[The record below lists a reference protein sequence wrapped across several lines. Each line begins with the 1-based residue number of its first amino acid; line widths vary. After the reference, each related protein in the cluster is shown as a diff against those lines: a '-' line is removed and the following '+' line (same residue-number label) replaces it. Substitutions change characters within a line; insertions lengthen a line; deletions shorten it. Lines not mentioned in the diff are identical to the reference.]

1 MSVGIIG
8 NGFVGSAIASGFSS
22 FCGVKIFDKDE
33 KRSLNS
39 LQEVLDQEFVFVCVP
54 TPMSIENAGKCDA
67 SIIESVFKESSSYNP
82 NCTFIIKST
91 VPIGTTLSLSNK
103 YPNLNIIHSPEF
115 LTAKNAKLDFITC
128 SRNVFGYTRDP
139 SDVSSVVNLFE
150 NRFPGV
156 PNFTMNSNSS
166 ECVKYIANCFFSVKI
181 AFFNEMNLLIDKL
194 DLDYNEII
202 KGVISDGRIGRTHYE
217 VPGHDGKN
225 GFGGT
230 CFPKDINSLINIMS
244 DFDLDP
250 MILKAA
256 WATNLKVRP
265 EKDWEQ
271 YSAAV
276 SSGKKDFKS

>member
-1 MSVGIIG
+1 M
-8 NGFVGSAIASGFSS
+8 
-22 FCGVKIFDKDE
+22 
-33 KRSLNS
+33 
-39 LQEVLDQEFVFVCVP
+39 
-54 TPMSIENAGKCDA
+54 
-67 SIIESVFKESSSYNP
+67 
-82 NCTFIIKST
+82 
-91 VPIGTTLSLSNK
+91 
-103 YPNLNIIHSPEF
+103 
-115 LTAKNAKLDFITC
+115 
-128 SRNVFGYTRDP
+128 
-139 SDVSSVVNLFE
+139 VNLFE